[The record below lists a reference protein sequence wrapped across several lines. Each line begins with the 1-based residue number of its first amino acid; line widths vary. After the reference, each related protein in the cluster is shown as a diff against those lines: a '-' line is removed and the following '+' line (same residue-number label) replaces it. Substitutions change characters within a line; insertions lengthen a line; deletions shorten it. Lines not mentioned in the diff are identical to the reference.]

1 MKCSLRNDALEGILH
16 IQNLYRQVPSQ
27 QKKTFYSARKEIMKH
42 DMYNSLQG
50 VESEWCPSF
59 TEAIKNGKPVKVD
72 SNPATLA
79 DGLNVSEVRV
89 LLSFIV
95 YILLPRVG
103 MLAIY

>member
-1 MKCSLRNDALEGILH
+1 MHLKEYYIYKTCTGRF
-16 IQNLYRQVPSQ
+16 QVNKIRS
-27 QKKTFYSARKEIMKH
+27 TFYSARKEIMKH

-59 TEAIKNGKPVKVD
+59 TEAIKNDKPVKVD